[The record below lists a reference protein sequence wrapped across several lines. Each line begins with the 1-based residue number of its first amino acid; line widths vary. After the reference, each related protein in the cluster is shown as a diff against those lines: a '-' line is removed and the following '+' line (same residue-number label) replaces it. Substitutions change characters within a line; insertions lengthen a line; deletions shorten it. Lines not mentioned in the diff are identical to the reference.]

1 MGLALSLPTP
11 VVSVGGGDMNDMLG
25 SEDKAEN

>member
-11 VVSVGGGDMNDMLG
+11 AVPGGVGDMNDMLG